1 MNKDLFSL
9 KGKVVIITGAAGLLG
24 RRHADAVASFGGSPV
39 LLDLNK
45 ESLIDLATKLNEKY
59 DIELQAIDEKN
70 ILEVYFEDEI
80 IYTTKDNFNN
90 IKVNVTMGIEKIEDY
105 LQNKNIE
112 KINLN
117 NKLDDF
123 EIDEY

>member
-1 MNKDLFSL
+1 MKFRIEYSNSFLD
-9 KGKVVIITGAAGLLG
+9 II
-24 RRHADAVASFGGSPV
+24 S
-39 LLDLNK
+39 
-45 ESLIDLATKLNEKY
+45 KLNEKY
-59 DIELQAIDEKN
+59 DIELLAIDEKN

-90 IKVNVTMGIEKIEDY
+90 IKVNVTMVIEKIEDY